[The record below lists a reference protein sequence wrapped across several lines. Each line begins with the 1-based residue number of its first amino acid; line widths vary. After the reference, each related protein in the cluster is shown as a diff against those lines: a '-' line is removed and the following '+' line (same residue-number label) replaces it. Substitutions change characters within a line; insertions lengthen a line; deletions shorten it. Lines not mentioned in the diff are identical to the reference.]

1 MGACRLNLG
10 GFGQVKFL
18 DDLRAESER
27 EGGARMGEVFVNFA
41 PYFRMYTDYVANYDA
56 SIAAILKLK
65 AKNTA
70 FQELLAAASSDSGCG
85 SNLEALLI
93 TPVQVQNHASSAPIL
108 IHLPPCISMYPD
120 SSLLVLPGL
129 VLPGLVLP
137 DPLRRRS

>member
-93 TPVQVQNHASSAPIL
+93 TPVQVQTQASSAPIL
-108 IHLPPCISMYPD
+108 LHLPPCISTYPD
-120 SSLLVLPGL
+120 SSSL

>member
-1 MGACRLNLG
+1 M
-10 GFGQVKFL
+10 KFL

-120 SSLLVLPGL
+120 SSSL

>member
-1 MGACRLNLG
+1 M
-10 GFGQVKFL
+10 KFL

-93 TPVQVQNHASSAPIL
+93 TPVQVCKPKPHLHPSSPVAIHL
-108 IHLPPCISMYPD
+108 HLPPNISMCPD
-120 SSLLVLPGL
+120 SS
-129 VLPGLVLP
+129 
-137 DPLRRRS
+137 

>member
-1 MGACRLNLG
+1 M
-10 GFGQVKFL
+10 KFL

-93 TPVQVQNHASSAPIL
+93 TPVQVQTQASSAPSIC
-108 IHLPPCISMYPD
+108 IHSSPSRMALD
-120 SSLLVLPGL
+120 SSCSVG
-129 VLPGLVLP
+129 
-137 DPLRRRS
+137 LRRRS

>member
-1 MGACRLNLG
+1 M
-10 GFGQVKFL
+10 KFL

-65 AKNTA
+65 AKNAA

-120 SSLLVLPGL
+120 SSSL